1 MSRNRDRV
9 GGAHPQP
16 DTSPPPQ
23 QVTQEQGTSASHFS
37 FVVPTEFV
45 ELPSQGKYYPEEHPL
60 HNQDSIEIRQMT
72 AKEEDILT
80 SRTLLKK
87 GVALDRVIQSLIV
100 DKKINPDTLLVG
112 DRNAIIIACRISG
125 YGNLYST
132 KIGCP
137 ACGVTQ
143 EYEFDLNDTEVYT
156 ADNLSD
162 KNIINNHDGTFDTI
176 LPKTQLT
183 ATFRL
188 LRGVD
193 EKQLLN
199 NLQADRKRKTLEKN
213 ITRQLQ
219 NILVAVNGNDEQSA
233 LNYLIE
239 NIPSMDSRYLR
250 TTYNLATPNVDL
262 TQTFICDECDH
273 EADLEVPLSTDF
285 FWPER

>member
-87 GVALDRVIQSLIV
+87 GVALDRVIQSLIT

-125 YGNLYST
+125 YGNLYTT

-143 EYEFDLNDTEVYT
+143 GYEFDLNDTEVYT

-183 ATFRL
+183 VTFRL
-188 LRGVD
+188 LRGID

-199 NLQADRKRKTLEKN
+199 NLQADRKRKTQEKN

-250 TTYNLATPNVDL
+250 TTYNLATPNIDL
-262 TQTFICDECDH
+262 TQTFICDECGH

-285 FWPER
+285 FWPDR